1 MLKRLA
7 INSAS
12 NLTRLLVGMVITFLM
27 APFYL
32 EMMGHHDYG
41 LREMVVAL
49 IGYMGMIDLGMRPT
63 MSRFSARH
71 NAQDDRQTLNVV
83 YACSLVFMVM
93 VGLLIAVFFWS
104 WAALY
109 PHILVQAEHSD
120 EYKYVLFLLV
130 VGIQVLLAFP
140 RFVTESFLEGLQF
153 YYLKNA
159 IEIAGAISLAI
170 VSYTLMTPQNALV
183 MLTVITVIISAIKL
197 LLFATFLMVPRFGG
211 LYPNVR
217 QFEWPKLKEML
228 EFGVKSFIQ
237 GAARTIEKM
246 SDRLVIGGI
255 LGPSS
260 VPVYTIPFTLVD
272 YINNITMTLTHAF
285 MPFFSDLDA
294 RGRRAEI
301 RKVYLS
307 ASKMVVGL
315 AVPMGVGISIVGA
328 PFIDV
333 WMKGQFDPETVNS
346 IIILLVLYVLTPRLN
361 PFASRF
367 LTAINKHGIFAK
379 VAPIAAL
386 TNLGLSVWAV
396 MELGVIGAALG
407 SVLPVFVITP
417 IYLRYACYYL
427 EVSMGRYLTRCVLP
441 ILIPTILMASLV
453 LWLRLDW
460 GLTDYPRILLAI
472 VAGGSLYACA
482 FWVLALSQDERS
494 WPVSRLLRR
503 SAHGRLGN

>member
-7 INSAS
+7 FNSAS

-71 NAQDDRQTLNVV
+71 NAQNDGHTLNVV
-83 YACSLVFMVM
+83 YACSLVFMGII
-93 VGLLIAVFFWS
+93 GLLIALFFWS
-104 WAALY
+104 WAAFY
-109 PHILVQAEHSD
+109 PHILVQDEHSNG
-120 EYKYVLFLLV
+120 YKYVLFLLV
-130 VGIQVLLAFP
+130 VGIQVLFAFP

-159 IEIAGAISLAI
+159 IEIVGAISLAI
-170 VSYTLMTPQNALV
+170 LSYMLMTPQNALV
-183 MLTVITVIISAIKL
+183 LLTAITVVISVIKL
-197 LLFATFLMVPRFGG
+197 GLFAVVLMVPKFGG
-211 LYPNVR
+211 LYPSVR
-217 QFEWPKLKEML
+217 RFEWPKLKEML
-228 EFGVKSFIQ
+228 EFGFKSFVQ
-237 GAARTIEKM
+237 GASRTVEKM
-246 SDRLVIGGI
+246 SDRLVIGSI

-294 RGRRAEI
+294 RGRRDEI
-301 RKVYLS
+301 KKIYLY

-328 PFIDV
+328 PFVDV
-333 WMKGQFDPETVNS
+333 WMQGQFDTQTINS
-346 IIILLVLYVLTPRLN
+346 IIVLLVLYVLTPRLN

-379 VAPIAAL
+379 VAPVAAL
-386 TNLGLSVWAV
+386 TNLGLSIWAV
-396 MELGVIGAALG
+396 MEFGVIGAALG

-417 IYLRYACYYL
+417 IYLHYACYHL
-427 EVSMGRYLTRCVLP
+427 GVSMIRYLTRCVLP
-441 ILIPTILMASLV
+441 VLIPTLLMASLV
-453 LWLRLDW
+453 LWMRLDW
-460 GLTDYPRILLAI
+460 GLTNYFRILLAI
-472 VAGGSLYACA
+472 VAGGTIYIGA
-482 FWVLALSQDERS
+482 FWILALSRDERN
-494 WPVSRLLRR
+494 WLISRLTRQ
-503 SAHGRLGN
+503 STASKLGN